1 MYVCAC
7 VVCVCVRACV
17 CAHTSSLFCPFPTAD
32 YLELIYY
39 FGDKYNTHCSA
50 THRTAR
56 IAFVCDPCG
65 GKVSSLS
72 LSFYFSSSVSFFI
85 SLTILSL
92 THSSTVR
99 RVRRLAQLNQSNG
112 LSHAPQTFT
121 ISIPNTT
128 EHKIFFICVCG
139 GGGGENGPFNCLLS
153 TPKSE
158 ILEIE
163 IYCAGLP

>member
-1 MYVCAC
+1 MWW
-7 VVCVCVRACV
+7 
-17 CAHTSSLFCPFPTAD
+17 
-32 YLELIYY
+32 
-39 FGDKYNTHCSA
+39 K
-50 THRTAR
+50 
-56 IAFVCDPCG
+56 
-65 GKVSSLS
+65 GKFSLS

-139 GGGGENGPFNCLLS
+139 GGGGRTAPLTVYSRLPKVKSSKLKFIVLGCRSCHDNRFLWNVMSYLEQTASLNYINSCFAELLR
-153 TPKSE
+153 
-158 ILEIE
+158 
-163 IYCAGLP
+163 C